1 MRFGT
6 NYPKED
12 LNGDWKLVFSNNNDL
27 PTLNTIKEIETSGLR
42 SIDAVVPGNFELSLM
57 QAGILPDLYFGLNIL
72 ETQKYENCDIWYYR
86 HFTSKPLEDAEPVL
100 IFDGLDCFAD
110 IFLNGNLVGS
120 SDNMLVEHEIPLK
133 DILQKENEIVVHI
146 KSAIKQAQKY
156 PYPPQ
161 VSAYQINYE
170 GLYVRKAPHM
180 YGWDITPRVLSAGIW
195 RDVRLVYYPKQ
206 KLKDVFLQTINISED
221 KKVSSIKVVF

>member
-27 PTLNTIKEIETSGLR
+27 PTLNTIKEIKSSGLR
-42 SIDAVVPGNFELSLM
+42 SINAVVPGNFELSLM

-133 DILQKENEIVVHI
+133 DDIKE
-146 KSAIKQAQKY
+146 
-156 PYPPQ
+156 
-161 VSAYQINYE
+161 
-170 GLYVRKAPHM
+170 RK
-180 YGWDITPRVLSAGIW
+180 
-195 RDVRLVYYPKQ
+195 
-206 KLKDVFLQTINISED
+206 
-221 KKVSSIKVVF
+221 